1 MFNFDLTPKKSWKK
15 NRETVFTFELL
26 GAELIA
32 FWRDFF
38 HRKFQKLKLPIL
50 KLFWY
55 YGYLTVIWNL
65 FFSYR
70 SSLDVKLQR
79 QFHQLV
85 SLADER
91 QVEDFLSRHLAQ
103 LEVNGFNG
111 EGRTALQQ
119 SCLEGNLSMAKVL
132 VKYGA
137 DSQQSTRDGF
147 STFHL
152 AVFSGHS
159 TLMTYILSLWQPI
172 QPASICDIKSSV
184 FPYKQIK
191 KIIL

>member
-1 MFNFDLTPKKSWKK
+1 
-15 NRETVFTFELL
+15 
-26 GAELIA
+26 
-32 FWRDFF
+32 
-38 HRKFQKLKLPIL
+38 
-50 KLFWY
+50 
-55 YGYLTVIWNL
+55 
-65 FFSYR
+65 
-70 SSLDVKLQR
+70 
-79 QFHQLV
+79 
-85 SLADER
+85 
-91 QVEDFLSRHLAQ
+91 
-103 LEVNGFNG
+103 
-111 EGRTALQQ
+111 
-119 SCLEGNLSMAKVL
+119 MAKVL